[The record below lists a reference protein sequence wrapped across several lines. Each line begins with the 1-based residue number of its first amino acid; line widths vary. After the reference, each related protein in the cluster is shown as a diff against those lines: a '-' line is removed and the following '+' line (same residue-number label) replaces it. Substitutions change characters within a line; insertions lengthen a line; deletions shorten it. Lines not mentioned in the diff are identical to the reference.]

1 MLIEETRPEG
11 SFNITA
17 YQPGRIEIDGQSYAH
32 AVVLGA
38 HGISACAPGC
48 AGRFVCRRISAG
60 RGQHLARSDS
70 CGHRRKHLFLHPKIT
85 AALAAKGIGLESM
98 STAAA
103 CRTVMV
109 LQGEG
114 RRAVGVVVAVNTG

>member
-38 HGISACAPGC
+38 HGISACAQAAPADLC
-48 AGRFVCRRISAG
+48 AEDFLPAEGSTLPEGIIVG
-60 RGQHLARSDS
+60 TGE
-70 CGHRRKHLFLHPKIT
+70 KHVFLHPKIT

-114 RRAVGVVVAVNTG
+114 RRVWAWLWP